1 MSTLIPIS
9 ILKAEQ
15 FKQIQNDLTVVPIDK
30 EEEKRSKFNFGK
42 SKIPKAEKEHIPVF
56 QIDYFDKVPYIRMPF
71 RYACDTFK
79 QIVNRNIDPSTG
91 KSIYPVIDYDFKATL
106 RPHQESVSREA
117 YAQLYTYGTTT
128 LALPTGFGK
137 TLLSLYLAGLTK
149 SIIAVNIPVS
159 TLTDS
164 WVSTFLK
171 CYPSMKDRI
180 WIVGENEMPSDPV
193 LILFMYTR
201 YEKIPFLLRNRI
213 GCLVQDEMHLLC
225 TGGRVNSLLS
235 IAPKYV
241 IALSATLN
249 RNDGAEK
256 ISHLIAGEHK
266 VERLAEQPFTMV
278 KFKTGIRIDEEKTN
292 FGVNYSKFVN
302 DQANC
307 KERNLQ
313 IVDIVKGNPHRKYII
328 LTKTIEHVDNLMTL
342 FSEQDISSVSY
353 CGNKKSYKDDKVLI
367 GSLKKIS
374 TGFDMAN
381 TAKDFDGVAADT
393 LILAISI
400 KDENLFIQSIGRCR
414 GRALDPVVVSLVD
427 KNPSQ
432 LRHFNGV
439 KKIVEEAKGKIIE
452 VEYDP
457 SEIGGGLRL

>member
-79 QIVNRNIDPSTG
+79 QMVNRNIDPSTG
-91 KSIYPVIDYDFKATL
+91 KSIYPVVDYEFKATL

-180 WIVGENEMPSDPV
+180 WVVGENEMPADPA
-193 LILFMYTR
+193 LIIFMYTR

-213 GCLVQDEMHLLC
+213 GMYIVDEGHMHA
-225 TGGRVNSLLS
+225 TAGRVAPLLS
-235 IAPKYV
+235 LAPKYV
-241 IALSATLN
+241 IALSATMD

-256 ISHLIAGEHK
+256 IIHLIAGEHK
-266 VERLAEQPFTMV
+266 VERLSENPFTMV

-313 IVDIVKGNPHRKYII
+313 IVDIVKGNLHRKYII
-328 LTKTIEHVDNLMTL
+328 LTKTIEHVDNLMSL
-342 FSEQDISSVSY
+342 FSEHGVPSVSY
-353 CGNKKSYKDDKVLI
+353 CGNKKSYKDDKVLV

-374 TGFDMAN
+374 TGFDIST
-381 TAKDFDGVAADT
+381 TAKDFDGISADV
-393 LILAISI
+393 LILAVSI
-400 KDENLFIQSIGRCR
+400 KDENLLFQSIGRVV
-414 GRALDPVVVSLVD
+414 GRSSNPTVIYLVD

-432 LRHFNGV
+432 GRHFNGT
-439 KKIVEEAKGKIIE
+439 KKRIEEAHGKIIE

-457 SEIGGGLRL
+457 SEIGGGVKL

>member
-9 ILKAEQ
+9 FLKDAQ
-15 FKQIQNDLTVVPIDK
+15 FKQIQSDLTVVPIDK

-42 SKIPKAEKEHIPVF
+42 SKIPKTEKEHIPVF
-56 QIDYFDKVPYIRMPF
+56 QIDYFDKIPYVRMPF
-71 RYACDTFK
+71 RYACDFFK
-79 QIVNRNIDPSTG
+79 QMVNRNINPETG
-91 KSIYPVIDYDFKATL
+91 KSIYPVVEYDFKAEL
-106 RPHQESVSREA
+106 RPHQVSVSREA

-171 CYPSMKDRI
+171 CYPNMKDRI
-180 WIVGENEMPSDPV
+180 WVVGETEMPPDPV

-213 GCLVQDEMHLLC
+213 GVLITDEIHLLC
-225 TGGRVNSLLS
+225 TGGRVSSLLS
-235 IAPKYV
+235 IAPKY
-241 IALSATLN
+241 IISLSATLN

-256 ISHLIAGEHK
+256 IIHLIAGEHK
-266 VERLAEQPFTMV
+266 VERLSEQSFTMV

-307 KERNLQ
+307 NERNLQ
-313 IVDIVKGNPHRKYII
+313 IIDIVKGNLHRKYII
-328 LTKTIEHVDNLMTL
+328 LTKTIEHVDNLMSL
-342 FSEQDISSVSY
+342 FSENEIPSVSY
-353 CGNKKSYKDDKVLI
+353 CGTKKSYKDDKVLI

-374 TGFDMAN
+374 TGFDMST
-381 TAKDFDGVAADT
+381 TAKEFDGISADT
-393 LILAISI
+393 LILAVSI
-400 KDENLFIQSIGRCR
+400 KDENLLRQSMGRVLNR
-414 GRALDPVVVSLVD
+414 SENPVIIYLVD
-427 KNPSQ
+427 KNLSQ
-432 LRHFNGV
+432 SRHFNGT
-439 KKIVEEAKGKIIE
+439 KKMIEEAHGKIIE

-457 SEIGGGLRL
+457 VEVGGGLKL